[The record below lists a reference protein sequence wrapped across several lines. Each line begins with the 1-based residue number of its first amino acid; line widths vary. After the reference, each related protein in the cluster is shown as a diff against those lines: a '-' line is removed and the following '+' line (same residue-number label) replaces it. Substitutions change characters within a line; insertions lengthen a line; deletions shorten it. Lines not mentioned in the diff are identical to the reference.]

1 LRPEDVFEQ
10 GVNVAKQADKFKTLL
25 HDFIS
30 AELWRT
36 QCGLLEFDREGKR
49 TIIVGDIHGDLD
61 SLRNIVKSVK
71 SDEYI
76 LIFLGDYI
84 DRGPSQ
90 IEVLAGLLNLALRYS
105 ENIIL
110 LRGNHEPPIGLEP
123 FPHDYPYV
131 LRQYFGGLAE
141 KLYELSLEAFNKL
154 VLFAIA
160 REEAILVHG
169 GPPTHFE
176 EMEVNEIFNCVDK
189 LPRMDIVEEIL
200 WNDPFEDG
208 SEWAPS
214 PRGAGKLWG
223 PKITQ
228 TVLEKT
234 RTKIII
240 RAHEP
245 SFEGYKFNHNGKV
258 LTLFS
263 CKLPT
268 YGNPL
273 AAYLDVPEDEK
284 LWRASQFIKTF

>member
-1 LRPEDVFEQ
+1 MRLEDVLEQ
-10 GVNVAKQADKFKTLL
+10 GVNAAKQAEKFKTLL
-25 HDFIS
+25 QDFIS

-36 QCGLLEFDREGKR
+36 RCGLLEFDREGKR

-61 SLRNIVKSVK
+61 SLRSIVKSVK
-71 SDEYI
+71 DSDSI

-90 IEVLAGLLNLALRYS
+90 VEVFAGLLNLALRFS

-131 LRQYFGGLAE
+131 LRERFGGLAE
-141 KLYELSLEAFNKL
+141 KLYELSSEAFNKL

-160 REEAILVHG
+160 RGEAILVHG

-176 EMEVNEIFNCVDK
+176 EMRVDEMFSCTDK

-200 WNDPFEDG
+200 WNDPFENG
-208 SEWAPS
+208 GKWAPS

-223 PKITQ
+223 PEITQ
-228 TVLEKT
+228 TALKRTKT
-234 RTKIII
+234 RIII

-245 SFEGYKFNHNGKV
+245 SFKGYKFNHSGKV

-273 AAYLDVPEDEK
+273 AAYLDVPGDEK
-284 LWRASQFIKTF
+284 LWLASQYIKTF